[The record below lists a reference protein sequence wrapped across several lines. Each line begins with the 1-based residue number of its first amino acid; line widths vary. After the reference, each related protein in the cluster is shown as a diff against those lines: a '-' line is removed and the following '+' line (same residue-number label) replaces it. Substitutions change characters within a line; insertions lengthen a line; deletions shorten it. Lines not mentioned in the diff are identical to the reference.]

1 MTWAGPQ
8 FPWRPRE
15 PTSCLWR
22 GTSPVASR
30 NQPCPERLHGY
41 GRSVTAARNLDR
53 PSGRSGWHGIA
64 CSSAPSSSSGDRKA
78 ADTAPDDH
86 AKCLDSSEAPAAE
99 APERSTHRCPPCA
112 VQAAYQPTRMNIR
125 HQTNIRQSLPG
136 HIFDLHSI
144 VLNHLAEGTNQ
155 ILDESVKGSTRVGD
169 WTSFK
174 TAWICDFVYG
184 FPATVLSINTPITKF
199 FGADGNRLK
208 NTSSGKPNTIKD
220 KANLGMHIKKYL
232 VYRTLNPKT
241 PAILIF

>member
-1 MTWAGPQ
+1 
-8 FPWRPRE
+8 
-15 PTSCLWR
+15 
-22 GTSPVASR
+22 
-30 NQPCPERLHGY
+30 
-41 GRSVTAARNLDR
+41 
-53 PSGRSGWHGIA
+53 
-64 CSSAPSSSSGDRKA
+64 
-78 ADTAPDDH
+78 
-86 AKCLDSSEAPAAE
+86 
-99 APERSTHRCPPCA
+99 
-112 VQAAYQPTRMNIR
+112 MNIR
-125 HQTNIRQSLPG
+125 HQANIRQSLPG

-155 ILDESVKGSTRVGD
+155 ILDESV
-169 WTSFK
+169 

-184 FPATVLSINTPITKF
+184 SPATVLSINTPITKF